1 MSLLNSIAT
10 VGGFTMISRITG
22 FVRDVLIARFL
33 GASLIADAFFIA
45 LKLPNLFRSLFA
57 EGAFNSAFVPLFAE
71 QMELNGPE
79 KAKKFAKE
87 TFSALF
93 YILALFVAIME
104 ILMPFLVMI
113 VAPGFI
119 ETPGKVALTAELSR
133 ITFPFL
139 LLVSLNSM
147 QGGILNTCG
156 KFAAPAFT
164 STILNIT
171 MIAALFWLSPYTDG
185 PAFALAWGV
194 FLAGIIQFFFLSWN
208 LKKENMILGL
218 ISPFK
223 VIFKASTESILLL
236 KRIIPGVVGSGV
248 YQINLVIDMFF
259 VSFLATG
266 SVSFIYYANR
276 MFQLPVGILG
286 AAIGTALLP
295 LLTRQIKRGNLNAET
310 ETMSRA
316 LEVACL
322 SSIPA
327 ALGLAILD
335 VPIIAALFEYGAFSS
350 LETEKTAAALSAFAI
365 GLPAYVVSK
374 SLLPAFYAR
383 GDTASPVRV
392 AAIALFINAFFCYIL
407 MQKYAHV
414 GIALATSITAWINLA
429 QYVFMLKRRGFLHTD
444 KLFKKRLPK
453 ILLSA
458 LLMAWFLQI
467 SLYATDIYAGDWLH
481 QGAFLKITILAS
493 LVLFGML
500 IFSILIFITRTFK
513 ISDFILKKNKVHNH
527 EK

>member
-1 MSLLNSIAT
+1 MYLIRSIAT

-22 FVRDVLIARFL
+22 FIRDVLIARFL
-33 GASLIADAFFIA
+33 GASLIADAFFVA

-71 QMELNGPE
+71 QMELNGRE
-79 KAKKFAKE
+79 KAKMFARE
-87 TFSALF
+87 TFSALL
-93 YILALFVAIME
+93 YIVALFVALME
-104 ILMPFLVMI
+104 IIMPYAVMV

-119 ETPGKVALTAELSR
+119 ETPGKVALTAELCR

-164 STILNIT
+164 STILNLT
-171 MIAALFWLSPYTDG
+171 MIASLFVLTPYTDG

-194 FLAGIIQFFFLSWN
+194 TISGVIQFLFLAWHLR
-208 LKKENMILGL
+208 KEGMLMRL
-218 ISPFK
+218 VAPFK
-223 VIFKASTESILLL
+223 VLFRASEEAVLLL
-236 KRIIPGVVGSGV
+236 KRILPGVVGSGI

-295 LLTRQIKRGNLNAET
+295 LLTRQIKKGNLEG
-310 ETMSRA
+310 EKESMSRA
-316 LEVACL
+316 LEVALL
-322 SSIPA
+322 SSVPA

-335 VPIIAALFEYGAFSS
+335 VPIIAALFEYGAFTSV
-350 LETEKTAAALSAFAI
+350 ETEKTAAALSAFAV

-374 SLLPAFYAR
+374 TLLPAFYSR
-383 GDTASPVRV
+383 GDTSSPVRV
-392 AAIALFINAFFCYIL
+392 AAIALILNAFLCYTL
-407 MQKYAHV
+407 MQEYGHV
-414 GIALATSITAWINLA
+414 GIALATSITAWINLG
-429 QYVFMLKRRGFLHTD
+429 QYFFMLKRRGFLHTD
-444 KLFKKRLPK
+444 KHFKRRVPK
-453 ILLSA
+453 ILVSA
-458 LLMAWFLQI
+458 LLMAWLLQLA
-467 SLYATDIYAGDWLH
+467 LYGTDIYVGDWLH
-481 QGAFLKITILAS
+481 QGAWLKITVLS
-493 LVLFGML
+493 VLVTVGII
-500 IFSILIFITRTFK
+500 IFSILALITRAFK
-513 ISDFILKKNKVHNH
+513 ISDLKLKGGK
-527 EK
+527 EDDK